1 MEEQPLYE
9 PTKNGENPIMIQ
21 RIVPLAFD
29 SFGVR
34 SMATFIETDDLKVL
48 IDPGVAL
55 APVRYGLE
63 PHPLE
68 WQRLGETWEA
78 IKQYA
83 ENADVLIVTHYHY
96 DHHDPDSP
104 ELYKNKT
111 VLIKHPTQNINRSQ
125 QERATLF
132 LEAIKE
138 MPKKLE
144 IADERNFQLGKTFI
158 HFSKA
163 VCHGTNPRLGYVTEV
178 SIENDG
184 EKFLHTSDVEGP
196 SLENQVG
203 FILKEKPDI
212 LFVDGPMTY
221 MLGYRYSFKSLE
233 ISNNN
238 LVKVIKKTHL
248 YTLVLDHHLLR
259 DLNYRA
265 RIKPI
270 YEAAEKREVKIVTAA
285 EFSGRKIEMLEALR
299 RELYAKYGE
308 TKVKGKRRIIREE

>member
-1 MEEQPLYE
+1 
-9 PTKNGENPIMIQ
+9 MIR
-21 RIVPLAFD
+21 RIIPLAID

-34 SMATFIETDDLKVL
+34 SMATFVETDDLKVL

-68 WQRLGETWEA
+68 WQRLEETWET

-111 VLIKHPTQNINRSQ
+111 VFIKHPTQSINLNQR
-125 QERATLF
+125 ERAALF
-132 LEAIKE
+132 LEGIKG
-138 MPKKLE
+138 MPKKSE
-144 IADERNFQLGKTFI
+144 VADGKNFQLGKTFI
-158 HFSKA
+158 NFSKA
-163 VCHGTNPRLGYVTEV
+163 VCHGTNPRLGYVVEV
-178 SIENDG
+178 SIKSND
-184 EKFLHTSDVEGP
+184 EKFLYTSDVEGP
-196 SLENQVG
+196 SLEDQIA
-203 FILKEKPDI
+203 FILEEKPDF
-212 LFVDGPMTY
+212 LFVDGAMTY

-233 ISNNN
+233 LSNNN
-238 LVKVIKKTHL
+238 LVKVIKKTNL

-259 DLNYRA
+259 DLDYRA

-270 YEAAEKREVKIVTAA
+270 YEAAEKRGVKVVTAA
-285 EFSGRKIEMLEALR
+285 EFCGRRIEMLEALR

-308 TKVKGKRRIIREE
+308 AEVKGKKRILRESE

>member
-1 MEEQPLYE
+1 
-9 PTKNGENPIMIQ
+9 MIR

-29 SFGVR
+29 SLGVR
-34 SMATFIETDDLKVL
+34 SMATFVETDDLKVL

-68 WQRLGETWEA
+68 WQRLDEAWEA
-78 IKQYA
+78 IRQYA

-96 DHHDPDSP
+96 DHHDPGSP

-111 VLIKHPTQNINRSQ
+111 VFIKHPTQNINRSQ
-125 QERATLF
+125 QERAALF
-132 LEAIKE
+132 LEAIKG

-144 IADERNFQLGKTFI
+144 VADGKNFQLGKTFI
-158 HFSKA
+158 NFSKA

-178 SIENDG
+178 SIRSNN
-184 EKFLHTSDVEGP
+184 EKFLCTSDVEGP
-196 SLENQVG
+196 SLEDQIG
-203 FILKEKPDI
+203 FILAEKPDV

-238 LVKVIKKTHL
+238 LVKAIKETSL
-248 YTLVLDHHLLR
+248 NTLVLDHHFLR
-259 DLNYRA
+259 DLNYKA
-265 RIKPI
+265 RIKPV
-270 YEAAEKREVKIVTAA
+270 YEAAEKRGVKVVTAA
-285 EFSGRKIEMLEALR
+285 EFCGRKIEMFEASR

-308 TKVKGKRRIIREE
+308 AEVKGKKRIVKE

>member
-1 MEEQPLYE
+1 
-9 PTKNGENPIMIQ
+9 MIQ

-34 SMATFIETDDLKVL
+34 SMATFVETDDLKVL

-68 WQRLGETWEA
+68 WQRLDEAWEA

-96 DHHDPDSP
+96 DHHDPGSP

-111 VLIKHPTQNINRSQ
+111 VFIKHPTQNINRSQ
-125 QERATLF
+125 QERAALF
-132 LEAIKE
+132 LEAIKG
-138 MPKKLE
+138 MPKKLDV
-144 IADERNFQLGKTFI
+144 ADGKNFQLGKTFI
-158 HFSKA
+158 NFSKA

-178 SIENDG
+178 SIKSNS
-184 EKFLHTSDVEGP
+184 EKFLYTSDVEGP
-196 SLENQVG
+196 SLEDQIG
-203 FILKEKPDI
+203 FILAEKPDV
-212 LFVDGPMTY
+212 LFADGPMTY
-221 MLGYRYSFKSLE
+221 MLGYRYSYKSLE

-238 LVKVIKKTHL
+238 LVKAIKETSL
-248 YTLVLDHHLLR
+248 NTLVLDHHFLR
-259 DLNYRA
+259 DLNYKA
-265 RIKPI
+265 RIKPV
-270 YEAAEKREVKIVTAA
+270 YEAAEKRGVKVVTAA
-285 EFSGRKIEMLEALR
+285 EFCGRKIEMLEASR

-308 TKVKGKRRIIREE
+308 TVLKGRKRIIKEQ